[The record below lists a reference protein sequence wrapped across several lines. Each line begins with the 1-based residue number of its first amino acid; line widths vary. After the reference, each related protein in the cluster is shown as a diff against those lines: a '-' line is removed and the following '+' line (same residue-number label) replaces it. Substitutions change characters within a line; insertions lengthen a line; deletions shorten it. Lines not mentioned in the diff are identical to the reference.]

1 MTKAEYKRRKD
12 KLLIARNTARS
23 SVRLGKKDT
32 IDLLRARFSVSPET
46 SAGDLIKLLN
56 ENHERQLASLDEEF
70 KAATKEKATI
80 GSLKPVPVTSP
91 SVAPDDRPKTT
102 DALVSVA
109 RDYGNEPDK
118 DTKRRRSDSWEDIK
132 PKYLSPERDLKAR
145 LKIWQRDASDWLRDN
160 IMLHNRSASF
170 LRSGTGTGKTFMI
183 GDLIQQLHDSG
194 WITQQRPTPTPV
206 LYVTAATVVEKTI
219 RELESFYGL
228 QLNHEYTITNYEQ
241 LRAGFGSEYIQ
252 TKKRLTS
259 DGDYEIYYEWIPFI
273 SPLLIIWD
281 EAHKLK
287 NESSTQHKIA
297 MAVSRLPD
305 YSMTYQVSMSA
316 TPWTR
321 ISDCKHFAIAA
332 KIEIEG
338 REEEEDYD

>member
-1 MTKAEYKRRKD
+1 MTKADYKRRKD

-23 SVRLGKKDT
+23 AVRLGKKDT
-32 IDLLRARFSVSPET
+32 IDLLRARFSVSPEAT
-46 SAGDLIKLLN
+46 PGDLIKLLN
-56 ENHERQLASLDEEF
+56 ENHTKQLAILDEEF
-70 KAATKEKATI
+70 KTATKEKETI
-80 GSLKPVPVTSP
+80 GSLKHVVADGP
-91 SVAPDDRPKTT
+91 SIAPIDRPKVKDTI
-102 DALVSVA
+102 VSIA
-109 RDYGNEPDK
+109 RDYGDEPEK
-118 DTKRRRSDSWEDIK
+118 DTKRRRSDSWEDVK
-132 PKYLSPERDLKAR
+132 PKYLSPDRDLKAR

-194 WITQQRPTPTPV
+194 WIGQQRPTPTPV
-206 LYVTAATVVEKTI
+206 LYVTAATVVEKTV

-259 DGDYEIYYEWIPFI
+259 DGEYEIYYEWIPFL

-287 NESSTQHKIA
+287 NEQSTQHKIA

-332 KIEIEG
+332 KIEIED
-338 REEEEDYD
+338 EEKEENYD